1 MNFGRCVHFL
11 PRRSY
16 QGDKSKG
23 SFKEINLSEEDGE
36 LDDDGDDTEDDFEPS
51 DDDDEE

>member
-1 MNFGRCVHFL
+1 LNFGRHVHFL

-16 QGDKSKG
+16 QGDNFKG
-23 SFKEINLSEEDGE
+23 RFKEIYLSEEDGE